1 MINAQ
6 KSNMQLM
13 YVYQQRVK
21 SLNFVIIIF
30 RFVIVFVIFK
40 LIQHLQVFISNYF
53 VAINRVISY
62 LNKTKN
68 LNIEYLSTVIIDI
81 LLCKR
86 CNILE

>member
-6 KSNMQLM
+6 KTNMQLM
-13 YVYQQRVK
+13 YLYQQRVK